1 MARGGRT
8 IMNRQ
13 TAGRI
18 LCASVL
24 VAAAGCIPEKRIV
37 WSPDGSRA
45 TVIASDGL
53 RMCSPDGTLSN
64 PLLPEARRVAW
75 FPDSK
80 RLLVIHVSKAKN
92 WAEVERIIDAPK
104 REAIAT
110 AAKELRGQVL
120 AFSGQ

>member
-1 MARGGRT
+1 MAGGRRA
-8 IMNRQ
+8 IMNRPSKDQ
-13 TAGRI
+13 VLVVLA
-18 LCASVL
+18 L

-64 PLLPEARRVAW
+64 PLLPEARRGAW

-80 RLLVIHVSKAKN
+80 RLPVIHVSKAKK
-92 WAEVERIIDAPK
+92 WAEGGRMLDC
-104 REAIAT
+104 AT
-110 AAKELRGQVL
+110 RG
-120 AFSGQ
+120 A